1 MLQLLRSPIRRIGI
15 LTLIAI
21 ATLVGSVTMLKHRQ
35 QHLQNVQDILPNRL
49 YIAIILYDTP

>member
-1 MLQLLRSPIRRIGI
+1 MLQLLRSPVRQIAI
-15 LTLIAI
+15 LTFIAI

-35 QHLQNVQDILPNRL
+35 QHLQNVQDLLLNRL